1 MSNAAQQIEIF
12 RHFAENELTNHTEEL
27 NTRYQNRE
35 LASNDLKQQ
44 SLKEHQQ
51 IFRKEIE
58 EKIEELLTGENQY
71 LRPALSD
78 LKERFLEKLRKKQ
91 QA

>member
-1 MSNAAQQIEIF
+1 MSHTAQQIEIF
-12 RHFAENELTNHTEEL
+12 RHFAEDELKNHTEEL

-51 IFRKEIE
+51 IFKKEME
-58 EKIEELLTGENQY
+58 EKIDELLTDENQY
-71 LRPALSD
+71 LRPALSGMT
-78 LKERFLEKLRKKQ
+78 ERFLEKLRQ
-91 QA
+91 THQA